1 MSSIYDAL
9 KRVQHEDAKILPPA
23 GKPKTWNTPK
33 NWVIVIIAVTVSS
46 LVSMGIYSHFST
58 PHSSKN
64 TQNVIKKIP
73 SQSTAKAMTL
83 QKKEPLNI
91 PAKPAVAAVAED
103 PVASAPEK
111 SKDEYVKLAKL
122 YFEKGEFD
130 KAASVY
136 REALGVYKYDAGLIN
151 NLGAVL
157 LAKSDY
163 DSAIRYFKIAIQ
175 CSKDNVEPVYNLAC
189 AYAKKG
195 DKISALKELERAIKM
210 NGQDVRKWAKNDP
223 DLESLKGA
231 WNKRDDNH

>member
-9 KRVQHEDAKILPPA
+9 KRVQHEDARLLPLTE
-23 GKPKTWNTPK
+23 KPKGWSTPK
-33 NWVIVIIAVTVSS
+33 NSAIVIVAVTLSS
-46 LVSMGIYSHFST
+46 IVSMGIYSYIST
-58 PHSSKN
+58 PVTPKN
-64 TQNVIKKIP
+64 NQGVIKTNASRP
-73 SQSTAKAMTL
+73 PAKPNTM
-83 QKKEPLNI
+83 QKKEA
-91 PAKPAVAAVAED
+91 PAISVKSPVAAIAED
-103 PVASAPEK
+103 PAAYAPDK
-111 SKDEYVKLAKL
+111 SKDEYLKLANL

-130 KAASVY
+130 KAVLIY
-136 REALGVYKYDAGLIN
+136 KEALGVYRNDAGLIN

-163 DSAIRYFKIAIQ
+163 DNAIKYFEIAIQ

-195 DKISALKELERAIKM
+195 DKTSALKELKRAIKM

-231 WNKRDDNH
+231 WN